1 MVSTTLDILLN
12 LARLEETRDAV
23 ANVVDLLPDL
33 LQAMLVYRDNGKDIF
48 PKCCAVLQTLAVCP
62 KVNHLL
68 LFKIC
73 TSVPCLDFLAIAVIF
88 LFNIIVWQVLA
99 SLRTPT
105 LAKTLVSHESLVIK
119 KNKKKEESKRRSSV
133 NLHSMPAPLTTSGRK
148 VWFYF
153 ANCK

>member
-1 MVSTTLDILLN
+1 MSVSSSDAIVLFLTWRSEDYNFIPDLTHTVPQVVSTTLDILLN

-68 LFKIC
+68 L
-73 TSVPCLDFLAIAVIF
+73 
-88 LFNIIVWQVLA
+88 
-99 SLRTPT
+99 
-105 LAKTLVSHESLVIK
+105 
-119 KNKKKEESKRRSSV
+119 
-133 NLHSMPAPLTTSGRK
+133 
-148 VWFYF
+148 
-153 ANCK
+153 

>member
-1 MVSTTLDILLN
+1 MSVSSSDAIVLFLTWRSENYNFIPDLTHTVPQVVSTTLDILLN

-68 LFKIC
+68 L
-73 TSVPCLDFLAIAVIF
+73 LRHAH
-88 LFNIIVWQVLA
+88 LFPV
-99 SLRTPT
+99 
-105 LAKTLVSHESLVIK
+105 
-119 KNKKKEESKRRSSV
+119 
-133 NLHSMPAPLTTSGRK
+133 
-148 VWFYF
+148 
-153 ANCK
+153 